1 MHCLTHPASDSP
13 CRPSSP
19 SRLRTSVLLIASLI
33 LGTMAATARAD
44 VDNYTRGLN
53 STAWVLAINTD
64 GNVTGTGVLVDKERK
79 LLVTNAHVVG
89 ASRNVVIFFRAMK
102 KGEPIVDKQHY
113 LTNAVKLAVK
123 GRVLHVDRQRDLALV
138 QLTKVPSGIQ
148 AIPMAEKSTRPGAR
162 IDSIGNPGSS
172 EALWVFTTGSV
183 RAVYQKQFSTGSG
196 EHNFKVVET
205 QSPLNTGDSG
215 GPVLNEE
222 GELVGIVQAI
232 SKRGNLFSFCVDI
245 SEVKTFL
252 ESPWKP
258 APLPITKIMDS
269 TELEYERHDSGHLQI
284 DVALKADNDTDA
296 TDASDNDEPKT
307 QTVFVAKDYEY
318 FDQADVRQI
327 WSLAAASTTQPEPQ
341 VLMELLSENTGT
353 KLGAWTLGR
362 DKEGRYLI
370 TYVAKLDA
378 SRFRSNGRQHG
389 SMCCRNHRRQEV
401 SFGQTIEA
409 IRQANITCRMVGEV
423 SEAT

>member
-1 MHCLTHPASDSP
+1 MPRFSCPAAESP
-13 CRPSSP
+13 FPTPGP
-19 SRLRTSVLLIASLI
+19 SRLRVSALLIASLI
-33 LGTMAATARAD
+33 LGVLAATARAD
-44 VDNYTRGLN
+44 VDNYNRGLN
-53 STAWVLAINTD
+53 STAWVLALNAD
-64 GNVTGTGVLVDKERK
+64 GNVTGTGVLVDQERR

-89 ASRNVVIFFRAMK
+89 ASRNVVIFFRSMK
-102 KGEPIVDKQHY
+102 NGEPIVDKQHY

-148 AIPMAEKSTRPGAR
+148 AIPMAENSTRPGSR

-196 EHNFKVVET
+196 EHKFKVVET

-215 GPVLNEE
+215 GPVLNED
-222 GELVGIVQAI
+222 GELVAIVQAI

-245 SEVKTFL
+245 SEVRTFL

-258 APLPITKIMDS
+258 APLPITQVLD
-269 TELEYERHDSGHLQI
+269 TTDLEYERHDSGHLQLEI
-284 DVALKADNDTDA
+284 TLNDDTTDA
-296 TDASDNDEPKT
+296 TDASDQDESDIH
-307 QTVFVAKDYEY
+307 TVFVAKDYEY
-318 FDQADVRQI
+318 FEQADVRQI
-327 WSLAAASTTQPEPQ
+327 WALAAASTTQPEPP

-353 KLGAWTLGR
+353 KLGSWTIGR

-378 SRFRSNGRQHG
+378 SASA
-389 SMCCRNHRRQEV
+389 
-401 SFGQTIEA
+401 QTLASTIQCVAEIA
-409 IRQANITCRMVGEV
+409 AAKKSRLAQQLKPAAKQTSLAEWL
-423 SEAT
+423 AK